1 MKALFRILIIATVV
15 GTVFYYSSITNEHAP
30 LEGPNVLQQA
40 IPSEQYNNDYN
51 ETLLRPEEGVSTII
65 GQSTDMIVNSYG
77 LPDRIDQSAF
87 GYEWWVYNQT
97 KTIMFGI
104 VQDYVT
110 QVYTNT
116 EDTNITPYSIGQAIE
131 DIYRMTIIDP
141 EVSVPI
147 QDNIYLFT
155 MSEED
160 TKNRLLVKFD
170 EIYAQLYIDSEQGTL
185 SGIRYMDGKTLVLH
199 QPYEMQFIGELIEE
213 EALSSL
219 LQFEINSGGRKQLFD
234 LTNSY
239 RQRFGLAQLK
249 YDDQL
254 NTVAMAHSE
263 DMFLQN
269 YISHESPTY
278 GSLQQRLEASG
289 ILYEEADENIA
300 MAYYDAIEAIHGLMN
315 SPDHRMMML
324 NDDYTHMGTGV
335 YYDYYTQIFL
345 KQNLE
350 EQSDLQQE

>member
-1 MKALFRILIIATVV
+1 MKALFRILIIVAIL
-15 GTVFYYSSITNEHAP
+15 GTVFYYFNINNEHAP
-30 LEGPNVLQQA
+30 LEGPNTVQQA
-40 IPSEQYNNDYN
+40 IPSEQYNNNYN
-51 ETLLRPEEGVSTII
+51 ETLSRPEVGISTMI
-65 GQSTDMIVNSYG
+65 GQSTDKIIEKYSV
-77 LPDRIDQSAF
+77 PDRTDRSAF

-97 KTIMFGI
+97 ISIMFG
-104 VQDYVT
+104 VAQGHVT
-110 QVYTNT
+110 QVYTNA
-116 EDTNITPYSIGQAIE
+116 ENIDSTPYYIGQSVE

-141 EVSVPI
+141 EVSVTI
-147 QDNIYLFT
+147 NDNIYMLT

-170 EIYAQLYIDSEQGTL
+170 TIYVQLYIDREQGTL

-199 QPYEMQFIGELIEE
+199 RPYEMQFVGELIDE
-213 EALSSL
+213 EAPSSF
-219 LQFEINSGGRKQLFD
+219 LQFEINSGGGKQLFD

-239 RQRFGLAQLK
+239 RQKFGLEQLQS
-249 YDDQL
+249 YENL
-254 NTVAMAHSE
+254 NAVVMAHSK

-278 GSLQQRLEASG
+278 GSLQQRLEASD

-315 SPDHRMMML
+315 SPDHRAMML
-324 NDDYTHMGTGV
+324 NDHYTHMGTGV
-335 YYDYYTQIFL
+335 YYDYYTQIFT

-350 EQSDLQQE
+350 KQGDLQR